1 MKISTW
7 LRRPKKECQHEV
19 GNFFV
24 LAFLLAMPAETLA
37 RGGGIRGGGT
47 GGGSRSS
54 GRAGQFLA
62 NSPAEIKSPRSTVRF
77 APRSNYYGVST
88 DSDGRIVPS
97 ASAREEFLKSRGL
110 QSAPEGYMIE
120 HKIPLYAG
128 GRDEPSNMQ
137 LVTRDEHRAKTRMDY
152 QLFGK

>member
-1 MKISTW
+1 MKWGIFLCWHSCW
-7 LRRPKKECQHEV
+7 QCRPRRWPEGEV
-19 GNFFV
+19 FGE
-24 LAFLLAMPAETLA
+24 AA
-37 RGGGIRGGGT
+37 R

-62 NSPAEIKSPRSTVRF
+62 NSPAEIKIPRSTVRF

>member
-1 MKISTW
+1 
-7 LRRPKKECQHEV
+7 V